1 LIKINLVRDGR
12 AVRGAA
18 GAPAATAAGAV
29 AGVSGNLNN
38 IFIIGLLVIGV
49 VVSGGWWLLVQRKLD
64 ERDEQVRTRKQDAE
78 RLETIIKDVA
88 AYQEQKDNLQKRIDL
103 INQLK
108 QNQKGPVRVMD
119 RISQDLPD
127 LVWLDNMAMA
137 ATKITLSGRGLNPN
151 AIANFV
157 ANIKNDPYFEEPSVG
172 DVTQMSL
179 IPPVYSFNMEF
190 AFSYA
195 PKVPGAPAAAT
206 GTAGAT
212 STSGTAS
219 TTGGAKK

>member
-1 LIKINLVRDGR
+1 MIKINLVREGR

-64 ERDEQVRTRKQDAE
+64 ERDEQVRTRRQDAE

-172 DVTQMSL
+172 DVTQVTL

>member
-1 LIKINLVRDGR
+1 MIKINLVREGR

-172 DVTQMSL
+172 DVTQVTL